1 MRLFHA
7 LARGYEAP
15 LWIHYGA
22 YVLVALIVWT
32 VLLVAGIPGSVG
44 LAVGVAT
51 GIAAEILANA
61 AWRRHERRKAPLPP
75 SSASALEPDR
85 PATS

>member
-1 MRLFHA
+1 MKQFRA

-22 YVLVALIVWT
+22 YVLTALIVWA
-32 VLLVAGIPGSVG
+32 VLLIAGISGSVA

-51 GIAAEILANA
+51 GIAAEILADA
-61 AWRRHERRKAPLPP
+61 VWRRHERRKAPLPP
-75 SSASALEPDR
+75 SRAQR
-85 PATS
+85 